1 MNPEDMQDPAVNN
14 LEDMSPD
21 EAAASLSF
29 ATMLQEGMMPQAPME
44 GEEVEEQP
52 VEEQVVEEKPEKN
65 IEAEPLPEND
75 EFETKVLD
83 EIAEIK
89 AEIQE
94 LIDEEDEEEVKEEPQ
109 KDGQEK

>member
-1 MNPEDMQDPAVNN
+1 MLDETMQDPAVDN

-29 ATMLQEGMMPQAPME
+29 ATMLQEGMMPQAP
-44 GEEVEEQP
+44 VEE
-52 VEEQVVEEKPEKN
+52 EVVEEKPEKN

-94 LIDEEDEEEVKEEPQ
+94 LIDEDDEEEVKEEPQ